1 MKTSNSEIIIIG
13 AGGFA
18 YECWLMLRKLLDM
31 GAPAKFAGFAAKEA
45 SSILSYGLGDLFLG
59 DEDGVEIRPERE
71 FIIAVGS
78 PHARKA
84 IHGRFKA
91 RGARFMNL
99 ADPSAIVNEE
109 ILEHTEASIFCPNSI
124 TVSLKFGIGNV
135 VNSLSTVAHDTR
147 VGDFNVFSGHCDIC
161 GHAKIGDLNFFGS
174 RASMLPSAKLGN
186 GNRVAA
192 GSVVYKKHRDGRIL
206 LGNPAQDVGCVL

>member
-1 MKTSNSEIIIIG
+1 MTDTEIIIIG

-18 YECWLMLRKLLDM
+18 YECWHMLQKLLGM
-31 GAPAKFAGFAAKEA
+31 GLPAKFGGFAAKEA
-45 SSILSYGLGDLFLG
+45 SSILSYGMGEFFLG
-59 DEDGVEIRPERE
+59 DEDSVAILPTRE

-84 IHGRFKA
+84 IYERFKA

-99 ADPSAIVNEE
+99 VDPSATVGDE
-109 ILEHTEASIFCPNSI
+109 ILARTEASIFCPNSI

-135 VNSLSTVAHDTR
+135 VNSLTTVAHDTV
-147 VGDFNVFSGHCDIC
+147 VGDFNVLSGHCDIC
-161 GHAKIGDLNFFGS
+161 GHAEIGDLNFFGS
-174 RASMLPSAKLGN
+174 HASMLPSSKIGN

-192 GSVVYKKHRDGRIL
+192 GSVVYKKHRDGGIL
-206 LGNPAQDVGCVL
+206 VGNPAQHVGGVL

>member
-1 MKTSNSEIIIIG
+1 MNDTEIIIIG

-31 GAPAKFAGFAAKEA
+31 GAPATFAGFAAKEA
-45 SSILSYGLGDLFLG
+45 SSILSYGLGEFFLG
-59 DEDGVEIRPERE
+59 DEDAVEIRPKRE

-78 PHARKA
+78 PYARKA
-84 IHGRFKA
+84 IYERFKI

-99 ADPSAIVNEE
+99 VDPSAIVSEE
-109 ILEHTEASIFCPNSI
+109 ILERTEASIFCPNSL
-124 TVSLKFGIGNV
+124 TVSLEFGIGNV
-135 VNSLSTVAHDTR
+135 VNSLTTVAHDTR
-147 VGDFNVFSGHCDIC
+147 IGDFNVLSGHCDVC
-161 GHAKIGDLNFFGS
+161 GHAEIGDLNFLGS
-174 RASMLPSAKLGN
+174 HVSMLPSSKLGN

-206 LGNPAQDVGCVL
+206 LGNPAQDVGGVL

>member
-1 MKTSNSEIIIIG
+1 MNNSEIIIIG

-18 YECWLMLRKLLDM
+18 YECWLMLRKILDM
-31 GAPAKFAGFAAKEA
+31 GAPATFAGFAAKEA
-45 SSILSYGLGDLFLG
+45 SSILSYGLGEFFLG
-59 DEDGVEIRPERE
+59 DEDAVEIRPERE

-84 IHGRFKA
+84 IYERFKA

-99 ADPSAIVNEE
+99 VDPSATVRDE
-109 ILEHTEASIFCPNSI
+109 ILDRTEASIFCPNSL
-124 TVSLKFGIGNV
+124 TVSLEFGIGNV
-135 VNSLSTVAHDTR
+135 VNSLATVAHDTR
-147 VGDFNVFSGHCDIC
+147 IGDFNVLSGHCDIC
-161 GHAKIGDLNFFGS
+161 GHAEIGDLNFFGS
-174 RASMLPSAKLGN
+174 HALMLPSSKLGN

-206 LGNPAQDVGCVL
+206 LGNPAQDVGGVL

>member
-1 MKTSNSEIIIIG
+1 MNNSEIIIIG

-18 YECWLMLRKLLDM
+18 YECWLMLRKILDM
-31 GAPAKFAGFAAKEA
+31 GAPATFAGFAAKEA
-45 SSILSYGLGDLFLG
+45 SSILSYGLGEFFLG
-59 DEDGVEIRPERE
+59 DEDAVEIRPERE

-84 IHGRFKA
+84 IYERFKA

-99 ADPSAIVNEE
+99 VDPSATVRDE
-109 ILEHTEASIFCPNSI
+109 ILDRTEASIFCPNSL
-124 TVSLKFGIGNV
+124 TVSLEFGIGNV
-135 VNSLSTVAHDTR
+135 VNSLATVAHDTR
-147 VGDFNVFSGHCDIC
+147 IGDFNVLSGHCDIC
-161 GHAKIGDLNFFGS
+161 GHAEIGGLNFFGS
-174 RASMLPSAKLGN
+174 HASMLPSSKLGN

-206 LGNPAQDVGCVL
+206 LGNPAQDVGGVL

>member
-1 MKTSNSEIIIIG
+1 MNDTEIIIIG

-31 GAPAKFAGFAAKEA
+31 GAPATFAGFAAKEA
-45 SSILSYGLGDLFLG
+45 SSILSYGLGEFFLG
-59 DEDGVEIRPERE
+59 DEDAVEIRPERE

-78 PHARKA
+78 PYARKA
-84 IHGRFKA
+84 IYERFKT

-99 ADPSAIVNEE
+99 VDPSAIVSEE
-109 ILEHTEASIFCPNSI
+109 ILERTEASIFCPNSL
-124 TVSLKFGIGNV
+124 TVSLEFGIGNV
-135 VNSLSTVAHDTR
+135 VNSLTTIAHDTR
-147 VGDFNVFSGHCDIC
+147 IGDFNVLSGHCDVC
-161 GHAKIGDLNFFGS
+161 GHAEIGDLNFFGS
-174 RASMLPSAKLGN
+174 HASMLPSSKLGN

-206 LGNPAQDVGCVL
+206 LGNPAQDVGGVL